1 LFYDTGIP
9 GNANLKLADFGV
21 WGKNRII
28 SQNAHEIGC
37 TDGHGR
43 RTSGEAVAGRAL
55 RVGDNSRSE
64 GGALL
69 LERGLSSN
77 RSAGIGTG
85 AKPPVGRWLAAR
97 CELGTT
103 RVPNAGPMKVSGGG
117 KRPIGGLF
125 LVPIRPE
132 KLAEIGLYSEVIHN
146 RGTAGGTVHFRWERV
161 FWPGANR

>member
-64 GGALL
+64 GGAD
-69 LERGLSSN
+69 EGFGGRKTADWRPFSGADPS
-77 RSAGIGTG
+77 GKTG
-85 AKPPVGRWLAAR
+85 
-97 CELGTT
+97 
-103 RVPNAGPMKVSGGG
+103 
-117 KRPIGGLF
+117 
-125 LVPIRPE
+125 
-132 KLAEIGLYSEVIHN
+132 
-146 RGTAGGTVHFRWERV
+146 
-161 FWPGANR
+161 